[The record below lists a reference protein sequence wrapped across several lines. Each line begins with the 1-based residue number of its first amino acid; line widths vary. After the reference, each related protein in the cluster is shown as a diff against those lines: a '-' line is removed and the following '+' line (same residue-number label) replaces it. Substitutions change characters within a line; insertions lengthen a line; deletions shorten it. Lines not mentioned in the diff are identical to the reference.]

1 MSNTADSI
9 QAVSRRGDVAAS
21 GKRFSF
27 VQARKLVADLQRPRP
42 VIYWTDFLLTIITGH
57 VCFHLVYFA
66 PRLFPQSWTGML
78 ALQAVAFPVAAILY
92 LRAAMFIHEL
102 VHLPKEGF
110 RGFRVAWNALCGV
123 FFLIPSFVYYP
134 HVDHHRR
141 KHYGTEHD
149 GEYLSLSHTSR
160 WWIWAYVAQ
169 HLFVPI
175 VGYLR
180 FAVISPICWIYP
192 PARAWIHRHASTLV
206 VDPFYE
212 RPDPSP
218 RVQRIIFWQELLCF
232 LWCFWLVAR
241 APLVNGVWFDWF
253 WLLAYA
259 MGVTITTINGLR
271 TLGAHRWMGDGD
283 AMSFEDQLLDSVNYP
298 ERSWVTELWGPVGTR
313 YHALHHLFPGIP
325 YHNLPAAHRRLME
338 GLPAD
343 SPYRETNRGSL
354 LGAIRE
360 LLTRAR
366 EAERAR
372 SQQPTPFAAH
382 RVPQRLAG

>member
-1 MSNTADSI
+1 MSSTAELTTI
-9 QAVSRRGDVAAS
+9 VTGGREEVARPA
-21 GKRFSF
+21 RFSF
-27 VQARKLVADLQRPRP
+27 VGARKLVADLQRPQP
-42 VIYWTDFLLTIITGH
+42 AIYWTDFLLTIIAGH
-57 VCFHLVYFA
+57 IFFHLVYFA
-66 PRLFPQSWTGML
+66 PQIFPANRVAML
-78 ALQAVAFPVAAILY
+78 VLQAVSFPIAALLY

-102 VHLPKEGF
+102 VHLPKQGF
-110 RGFRVAWNALCGV
+110 RGFRVAWNALCGI
-123 FFLIPSFVYYP
+123 FFLIPSFMYYP

-149 GEYLSLSHTSR
+149 GEYLALSHASR
-160 WWIWAYVAQ
+160 WWIWAYIGQ

-180 FAVISPICWIYP
+180 FAVISPICWAYP
-192 PARAWIHRHASTLV
+192 PARQWIHRHASTLV

-218 RVQRIIFWQELLCF
+218 RVARIIFFQELLCF

-241 APLVNGVWFDWF
+241 APLVKGVWFDWF
-253 WLLAYA
+253 WVLAYA

-271 TLGAHRWMGDGD
+271 TLGAHRWMGDGE

-298 ERSWVTELWGPVGTR
+298 ERPWVTELWGPVGTR

-325 YHNLPAAHRRLME
+325 YHNLPEAHRRLMA
-338 GLPAD
+338 GLPSD
-343 SPYRETNRGSL
+343 SPYRETNRRSL
-354 LGAIRE
+354 VRAIGE
-360 LLTRAR
+360 LLSRAR

-372 SQQPTPFAAH
+372 SVKVTPFAAH
-382 RVPQRLAG
+382 RSPRRLAG